1 MNGIYRTAAALVLTL
16 LLPPAA
22 LADLRRVEL
31 KVLGMD

>member
-1 MNGIYRTAAALVLTL
+1 MNRISRTAAALVLTL
-16 LLPPAA
+16 LVPSVA